1 MNAPALTWP
10 ALLSRLTQHRDLD
23 AATAAW
29 AMNEIM
35 AGEAT
40 PAQLAAFAVLLRAKG
55 ETIDELTG
63 LVAGMLA
70 RAVRLSVGSPAV
82 DVVGTGGDQAQ
93 TVNISTMA
101 AIVVAGTGR
110 RVVKHGNRAASSSCG
125 AADVLEELGVVIDL
139 DPAGVEATVAE
150 VGIGFCFAPVFHAG
164 MRHAGG
170 PRRELGV
177 PTVFNFL
184 GPLTNPAQPNA
195 SAIGCADLRM
205 APVMAAVLAARGNSA
220 LVFRGDDGLDEL
232 TTTTTSA
239 VWIAA
244 GGLVRQVV
252 IDPARFGI
260 AAAEPGALRGADRAH
275 NAQVVRDL
283 VAGGGD
289 RAVRD
294 AVALNA
300 AAAIAAYDDLD
311 GRDFEDAIAAG
322 VAEAVAAIESGSAA
336 VALSRWIEASQRA
349 RPA

>member
-10 ALLSRLTQHRDLD
+10 TVLSRLTQRRDLD

-35 AGEAT
+35 VGEAT
-40 PAQLAAFAVLLRAKG
+40 PVQLAAFAVLLRAKG
-55 ETIDELTG
+55 ETTDELTG

-70 RAVRLSVGSPAV
+70 RAVRLTVDSPAV

-101 AIVVAGTGR
+101 AIVVAGSGR

-139 DPAGVEATVAE
+139 DPGGVQATVAD

-195 SAIGCADLRM
+195 SAIGCADARM

-244 GGLVRQVV
+244 GGVVRQVV
-252 IDPARFGI
+252 IDPTRFGI
-260 AAAEPGALRGADRAH
+260 PAATPGALRGADRAY

-283 VAGGGD
+283 LAGDGD

-294 AVALNA
+294 AVVLNA

-322 VAEAVAAIESGSAA
+322 IDEAVVAIESGSAA
-336 VALSRWIEASQRA
+336 TALSRWIDASQRA